1 MQGFSLEWIAVLV
14 FVLCALLFAFFI
26 LTYRF
31 RVRVERQWR
40 RELRE
45 DMTRILERRKRPTPP
60 ELTAALDRVTR
71 VLEKA
76 ASAGKS
82 IVRIR
87 LSPKVEL
94 QAVASDTLSLRMLT
108 ADGTWVSLYK
118 SFERLRIEKISR
130 IARGYELRVR
140 ST

>member
-1 MQGFSLEWIAVLV
+1 MQVFRLEWVIALAFTFCV
-14 FVLCALLFAFFI
+14 LLFAFFI

-31 RVRVERQWR
+31 RARVERRWR

-60 ELTAALDRVTR
+60 ELTAALDHLTR
-71 VLEKA
+71 ALEKA
-76 ASAGKS
+76 AAAGKS
-82 IVRIR
+82 AARIR
-87 LSPKVEL
+87 VGPKIEL
-94 QAVASDTLSLRMLT
+94 QVVASDTLSLRMLT

-118 SFERLRIEKISR
+118 SFEHLRIEKISKT
-130 IARGYELRVR
+130 ARGYELRIR